1 MQEFDGDGYGAA
13 TAEVHAARR
22 DAARASARL
31 AAAAVDYADA
41 GVDAARR
48 DRSADLTGPGR
59 GKPGEFVPDQ
69 LALLLREQPFGVR
82 RLLAR
87 TRRLHTGLPAVWDA
101 HQAGDLDA
109 DQVRVIDRIAR
120 RVAEPHT
127 LAAIDDQVTAAAQ
140 TRSPKQLGAWLVRLV
155 VRLEPLAFA
164 ERHRQA
170 LADRRVTI
178 SQGVDGMGYVTGEIS
193 AADAAQI
200 DTLLAATARSLGA
213 DDPRS
218 YQQRRADLFT
228 DLLLGQLQLVDEMQ
242 DETDDE

>member
-69 LALLLREQPFGVR
+69 LALLLREQPFGAR

-87 TRRLHTGLPAVWDA
+87 TRRLRTGLPAVWDA
-101 HQAGDLDA
+101 HRAGDLDA

-120 RVAEPHT
+120 RVTEPHT
-127 LAAIDDQVTAAAQ
+127 LAAIDDQVVDAAQ
-140 TRSPKQLGAWLVRLV
+140 TRSPKQ
-155 VRLEPLAFA
+155 
-164 ERHRQA
+164 
-170 LADRRVTI
+170 
-178 SQGVDGMGYVTGEIS
+178 S
-193 AADAAQI
+193 AAGWCGWWSGSNHSPSPNGTGRRWPTGGSPSAKAS
-200 DTLLAATARSLGA
+200 TAWAT
-213 DDPRS
+213 
-218 YQQRRADLFT
+218 
-228 DLLLGQLQLVDEMQ
+228 
-242 DETDDE
+242 